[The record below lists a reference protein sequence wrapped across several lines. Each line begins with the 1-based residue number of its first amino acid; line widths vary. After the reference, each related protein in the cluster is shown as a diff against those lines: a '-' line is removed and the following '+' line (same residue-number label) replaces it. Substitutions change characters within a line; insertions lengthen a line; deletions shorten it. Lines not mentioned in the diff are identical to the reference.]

1 MAPRASPESC
11 LAHRAFRGRDALA
24 APGLLSGHLRRRPRR
39 KMPIRMDPARGPAAQ
54 SDPSV
59 QGSQNIEPRS
69 PPYYYLI
76 SALAC
81 CRIPRRRRRLRR
93 FRRRRF
99 LVAFWEFPEVS
110 GPKGAPHQLRLV
122 QTFPGNP
129 PREPWK
135 WGSGEREEACLK
147 EGGLTTTRRHLT
159 FQSAHTVHAWLQRT
173 CSRDSGQALPS
184 RRRAITLEVRRWYDM
199 PCNGIAVLCTAV
211 RCHDWRSSV
220 L

>member
-1 MAPRASPESC
+1 MTEPEPEPEPLLSSVLALASGQALVLVLAPMQAREMAPLPPTTSAC

-76 SALAC
+76 SALAS

-99 LVAFWEFPEVS
+99 LVAF
-110 GPKGAPHQLRLV
+110 
-122 QTFPGNP
+122 
-129 PREPWK
+129 
-135 WGSGEREEACLK
+135 
-147 EGGLTTTRRHLT
+147 
-159 FQSAHTVHAWLQRT
+159 
-173 CSRDSGQALPS
+173 
-184 RRRAITLEVRRWYDM
+184 
-199 PCNGIAVLCTAV
+199 
-211 RCHDWRSSV
+211 
-220 L
+220 